1 MGGGSDPGSERKAWS
16 TTLKDLARHAGVS
29 VSTASLV
36 MRDSPLVADA
46 TRTRVLDSAR
56 TIAYVRNRSAAS
68 LRAGR
73 SDTIGLVVPE
83 ITNPFYAEFTA
94 GFEGAL
100 NRNNCVTFLGNSA
113 ENLSRQE
120 MFIARM
126 REQRVDG
133 IAISPAEGTP
143 AAVLQGLADRGVP
156 CVQVIRYLPRLAMD
170 HVGTDSRLGMAI
182 ATRHLVEL
190 GHRRIA
196 FVGGGGV
203 TSATK
208 DRRAGYFDGL
218 REAGLSVDADLVVD
232 CPIDRRTGVD
242 ALCRL
247 LGLRDPATA
256 AVCYADVIGLGMIH
270 ALLDRGMTPGRDFAV
285 IGHDDIEEAAWSHPG
300 LSTVAV
306 APRQIGAEAAR
317 LLVERIADPTRA
329 AMRYLLSPRLVI
341 RESSGGFLGAVEA
354 VPTSSVPTGK
364 GGTGSIATADKSL
377 RPTAVGS

>member
-1 MGGGSDPGSERKAWS
+1 MRGASGPDFGRKVWAS
-16 TTLKDLARHAGVS
+16 TLKDLARHAGVS

-36 MRDSPLVADA
+36 MRDSPLVSDS
-46 TRTRVLDSAR
+46 TRSKVLDSAR
-56 TIAYVRNRSAAS
+56 AIAYVRNRSAAS

-73 SDTIGLVVPE
+73 SGTIGLVVPE

-100 NRNNCVTFLGNSA
+100 NRNDCVTFFGNSA
-113 ENLSRQE
+113 ESLSRQE

-133 IAISPAEGTP
+133 IAISPAEGT
-143 AAVLQGLADRGVP
+143 AASALERLAECGVP
-156 CVQVIRYLPRLAMD
+156 CVQAIRYVLGLAMD

-182 ATRHLVEL
+182 ATRHLVAL

-203 TSATK
+203 TSATR

-218 REAGLSVDADLVVD
+218 RQAGLPVDVDLVID
-232 CPIDRRTGVD
+232 CPIDRRTGAGVLD
-242 ALCRL
+242 RL
-247 LGLRDPATA
+247 FGLVDPATA

-270 ALLDRGMTPGRDFAV
+270 ALLDRGLTPGRDFAV
-285 IGHDDIEEAAWSHPG
+285 VGHDDIEEAAWSHPG

-306 APRQIGAEAAR
+306 TPRRIGAEAAR
-317 LLVERIADPTRA
+317 MLVERIADPSLA
-329 AMRYLLSPRLVI
+329 ARRYLLEPRLIV
-341 RESSGGFLGAVEA
+341 RESCGGASGAVDTAME
-354 VPTSSVPTGK
+354 VSVPSAQ
-364 GGTGSIATADKSL
+364 GGAASTSTDDKSGMA
-377 RPTAVGS
+377 PAVDA